1 MYVSLFFVSL
11 LSATMIPMSSEA
23 ALVGAL
29 ALGLDPFEVL
39 FAASLGNCIG
49 VTINYFL
56 GLYGITYFIEK
67 IFKFDDKK
75 LHTYQD
81 KYRKYNY
88 LFLLASWLPI
98 IGDPITLYLGIVKCN
113 FVKFSL
119 FVYTTRIIRY
129 IVIIMAYQN
138 MS

>member
-1 MYVSLFFVSL
+1 MYISLFFVAL

-29 ALGLDPFEVL
+29 ALDLDPMKL
-39 FAASLGNCIG
+39 LIIASLGNCTG

-56 GLYGITYFIEK
+56 GSYGVTYFIEK
-67 IFKFDDKK
+67 IFKFDEAKLEKYNKK
-75 LHTYQD
+75 LE
-81 KYRKYNY
+81 KYNY

-98 IGDPITLYLGIVKCN
+98 VGDPITVYLGIVKCN

-119 FVYTTRIIRY
+119 FVYTTRVIRY
-129 IVIIMAYQN
+129 IVIIVTYQN
-138 MS
+138 L